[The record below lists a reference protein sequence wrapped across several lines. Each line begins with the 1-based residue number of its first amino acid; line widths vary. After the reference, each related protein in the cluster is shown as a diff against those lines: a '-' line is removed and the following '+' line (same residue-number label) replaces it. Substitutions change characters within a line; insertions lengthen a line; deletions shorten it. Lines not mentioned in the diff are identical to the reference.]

1 MKYTLAP
8 GATSPTRATE
18 GSAGY
23 DLAAYIPK
31 RTRQVKFVQLRGL
44 TVIRT
49 GVSVAI
55 PTGYVGLVYVR
66 SSLGAR
72 GLMLTHGTGVI
83 DSDYRGEIILK
94 LTSYQ
99 GTIEINQG
107 DRIAQ
112 LVIVP
117 IFTPELEQVET
128 LDEPEREQESP
139 SQPGNKPTYTK
150 RNNKRTTA
158 TKLREIDNGRQA
170 EYRLDQPITVTELG
184 MSMEVT
190 HLISSHSILT
200 GLVGYETM
208 FFPSDGNGSI
218 INYMDLY
225 YMPGH
230 VDHDVAVQS
239 FLEENTHEQTPNYT
253 HQPCTHLGTQ
263 KPGEQ
268 MSMTIQDIIVRLRSF
283 GQYASPAPWSV
294 TPYQL
299 DKDTACWVVKDC
311 EESVICSRISDHRPQ
326 ADFEFIRE
334 SRNAIPALIAEIER
348 LKAENAKTWEDGYK
362 FAANSYYDDI
372 SEPDDFAQEAR
383 ANSPYKKEK

>member
-8 GATSPTRATE
+8 GATAPTRATE

-99 GTIEINQG
+99 GTIEINHG

-128 LDEPEREQESP
+128 LDEPEREQEPP

-150 RNNKRTTA
+150 RNNKMTTA
-158 TKLREIDNGRQA
+158 TKLREIENGRQA
-170 EYRLDQPITVTELG
+170 EYRFDPPITVTELG

-190 HLISSHSILT
+190 HLISSHSVLP
-200 GLVGYETM
+200 GFVGHETLL
-208 FFPSDGNGSI
+208 FPSDGNGGIVS
-218 INYMDLY
+218 YAELY
-225 YMPGH
+225 GERGH
-230 VDHDVAVQS
+230 VDHDEAVRN
-239 FLEENTHEQTPNYT
+239 FLEESAHE
-253 HQPCTHLGTQ
+253 
-263 KPGEQ
+263 
-268 MSMTIQDIIVRLRSF
+268 
-283 GQYASPAPWSV
+283 
-294 TPYQL
+294 
-299 DKDTACWVVKDC
+299 
-311 EESVICSRISDHRPQ
+311 
-326 ADFEFIRE
+326 
-334 SRNAIPALIAEIER
+334 
-348 LKAENAKTWEDGYK
+348 
-362 FAANSYYDDI
+362 
-372 SEPDDFAQEAR
+372 
-383 ANSPYKKEK
+383 